1 MPSTTMIKPKKMTAA
16 EKRAEWRRKY
26 LKVIREHNDL
36 VRARYSLTVSQQRV
50 LLALYSM
57 VEIGDG
63 RRNYT
68 MSVASLAEMVGIQGD
83 DYYGDVREAVS
94 ELKKHVLRIKTERGE
109 LIAGWFDTAEY
120 IDNKGI
126 VEFEISEKL
135 KPFVS
140 ELKLSAGH
148 YTSYLLSEV
157 LQLRSGYSIR
167 LYQLLRSYKSQG
179 RWSVS
184 LDDFIEQVGIRERDQ
199 KGNIVREKLK
209 TFSNIH
215 LWAIKPAVAEINAKS
230 SMEVAYSFKKEGR
243 AVVGIEFSVATK
255 PTKNPWASVPEEI
268 TKAVPVKERDY
279 KAIALF
285 LLDILETKVSNGILT
300 VGNVVNMCRYASA
313 MRPDSY
319 VKYLKSLFNDP
330 KYPGHDF
337 AGDGTPIDRR
347 ESYMLSRTILIDGK
361 EYKVGKDGVK
371 GVELDIP
378 MYKLRAMLYSGEAK
392 DVTGNEYEMST
403 A

>member
-1 MPSTTMIKPKKMTAA
+1 MPSTKVIKPKKMTAT

-83 DYYGDVREAVS
+83 DYYGDVREAIS

-209 TFSNIH
+209 TFGNIH

-243 AVVGIEFSVATK
+243 AVVGLEFSVTTK
-255 PTKNPWASVPEEI
+255 LTKDPWKAIPEEI
-268 TKAVPVKERDY
+268 LKAVPVKERDR
-279 KAIALF
+279 KAVALSIR
-285 LLDILETKVSNGILT
+285 DTLETKVANGILT
-300 VGNVVNMCRYASA
+300 VGNVANMCRYASA
-313 MRPDSY
+313 MRPESY

-330 KYPGHDF
+330 KHPGHEF

-347 ESYMLSRTILIDGK
+347 ASYMLGRTILIDGK
-361 EYKVGKDGVK
+361 EYKVGKEGVK

-378 MYKLRAMLYSGEAK
+378 MYKLRAMLHSGEAK

>member
-1 MPSTTMIKPKKMTAA
+1 MPSTTMIKPKKMTEA

-83 DYYGDVREAVS
+83 DYYGDVREAIS

-243 AVVGIEFSVATK
+243 AVVGLEFSVTTK
-255 PTKNPWASVPEEI
+255 PTKDPWKAIPEEI
-268 TKAVPVKERDY
+268 LKAIPVKERDH
-279 KAIALF
+279 KAVALYI
-285 LLDILETKVSNGILT
+285 LDTLETKVANGVLT
-300 VGNVVNMCRYASA
+300 VGNVANMCRYASA
-313 MRPDSY
+313 MRPESY

-330 KYPGHDF
+330 KHPGHDF

-347 ESYMLSRTILIDGK
+347 ESYMLGRTILIEGK

-378 MYKLRAMLYSGEAK
+378 MYKLRAMLYSGEAQ